1 MRWHHPDRGFLAPAE
16 FVPLAEQTGL
26 IVPIETF
33 VLGEACRQSAR
44 WRAEHPELDLEMAVN
59 LSARHLGDPRLL
71 ATLEQALVETG
82 VAPES
87 LTLELTET
95 TVMDDP
101 EAVAATLRV
110 IKRLN
115 VGIAIDDFGT
125 GYSSLASLRQLPLDT
140 IKIDRSFVAGLDV
153 RREDRAIV
161 EAVKGIADALELS
174 LVAEGLETREQL
186 DALIALGCETGQGYL
201 FSPPRPPD
209 LACELLSESW
219 SAPPRRPSSTHPR
232 PTGVLRL

>member
-1 MRWHHPDRGFLAPAE
+1 MAPPRPWIPRASRV
-16 FVPLAEQTGL
+16 VPLAEQTGL

-153 RREDRAIV
+153 RRGPRHRR
-161 EAVKGIADALELS
+161 G
-174 LVAEGLETREQL
+174 
-186 DALIALGCETGQGYL
+186 GQGH
-201 FSPPRPPD
+201 R
-209 LACELLSESW
+209 
-219 SAPPRRPSSTHPR
+219 RRPR
-232 PTGVLRL
+232 ALAGG